1 MKVASLFVNKH
12 QCYRFTC
19 FDGIVLYILHA
30 YEFLEMLMRF
40 AEPNFLWCLF
50 SLPLFALLFLYAYRR
65 RKKLA
70 ARFVSLTMLPK
81 LATSA
86 SPWRRLAKVVL
97 LLLAIAF
104 LFVAL
109 ARPQWGR
116 KMEHIERRGLDLVL
130 LQDVSLS
137 MLAEDVK
144 PNRLVRSRHEIAAF
158 LETLSGDRVGLVAF
172 SGEAQVMVPL
182 TLDYGTVQMML
193 KELEPGWLMP
203 GTNLENAIRKGMNLF
218 KNSGGAGKYSVM
230 ILMSDGE
237 ELEAAAVN
245 AAKEAAEL
253 GIRIYTIGVGSR
265 EGVPI
270 PVKTRKGD
278 VAYKKDLQGN
288 IVTTHLEEGTLQEI
302 ASVTGGLY
310 FYANPS
316 EFQLQKVLGEIAS
329 LEKKEQSSDR
339 MENYQDRYQL
349 FLGIAALLFLIEAMI
364 SERGRRRKQLN
375 GRFS

>member
-1 MKVASLFVNKH
+1 
-12 QCYRFTC
+12 
-19 FDGIVLYILHA
+19 
-30 YEFLEMLMRF
+30 MRF
-40 AEPNFLWCLF
+40 AEPMFLWGLLT
-50 SLPLFALLFLYAYRR
+50 LPLFALLFVYAYHR

-70 ARFVSLTMLPK
+70 ARFVSLSMLPK
-81 LATSA
+81 LSTSV
-86 SPWRRLAKVVL
+86 SPWRRLAKVTIL
-97 LLLAIAF
+97 LFAIAF

-130 LQDVSLS
+130 LQDISLS

-144 PNRLVRSRHEIAAF
+144 PNRLTRSRHEISAF
-158 LETLSGDRVGLVAF
+158 LESLSGDRVGLVAF

-193 KELEPGWLMP
+193 RELTPGWLMP
-203 GTNLENAIRKGMNLF
+203 GTNLENAIRKGMSLY
-218 KNSGGAGKYSVM
+218 KNSGSAGQYSVM

-245 AAKEAAEL
+245 AAKEAAEM
-253 GIRIYTIGVGSR
+253 GIRIYTIGIGSR

-270 PVKTRKGD
+270 PVPSKNGE
-278 VAYKKDLQGN
+278 VAYKKDMQGN
-288 IVTTHLEEGTLQEI
+288 IVTTRLEDGTLQEI

-310 FYANPS
+310 FYASPG
-316 EFQLQKVLGEIAS
+316 EFQLQKVLTEIAS

-339 MENYQDRYQL
+339 MENYQDRYQI
-349 FLGIAALLFLIEAMI
+349 FLGLAALLFLIEALV
-364 SERGRRRKQLN
+364 SERGRKRRVGA

>member
-1 MKVASLFVNKH
+1 
-12 QCYRFTC
+12 
-19 FDGIVLYILHA
+19 
-30 YEFLEMLMRF
+30 MRF

-50 SLPLFALLFLYAYRR
+50 TLPFFALLFYYAYRR

-70 ARFVSLTMLPK
+70 ARFVSLSMLPK
-81 LATSA
+81 LSTSV
-86 SPWRRLAKVVL
+86 SPWRRLVKVFL
-97 LLLAIAF
+97 LLLALAF

-130 LQDVSLS
+130 LQDISLS

-144 PNRLVRSRHEIAAF
+144 PNRLVRSRHEISSF
-158 LETLSGDRVGLVAF
+158 LESLSGDRVGLVAF

-193 KELEPGWLMP
+193 RELNPGWLMP
-203 GTNLENAIRKGMNLF
+203 GTNLEQAIRKGMSLY
-218 KNSGGAGKYSVM
+218 KNSGGAGQYSVM

-237 ELEAAAVN
+237 ELEDAAVN
-245 AAKEAAEL
+245 AAKEAAEM
-253 GIRIYTIGVGSR
+253 GIRIYTIGIGSR

-270 PVKTRKGD
+270 PVKTRNGE
-278 VAYKKDLQGN
+278 VAYKKDVQGN
-288 IVTTHLEEGTLQEI
+288 IVTTRLEEGTLQEI

-310 FYANPS
+310 FYASPG
-316 EFQLQKVLGEIAS
+316 EFQLQKVLTEIAG
-329 LEKKEQSSDR
+329 LEKKEHATDR
-339 MENYQDRYQL
+339 MENYQDRYQI
-349 FLGIAALLFLIEAMI
+349 FLALAALLFLIEATV
-364 SERGRRRKQLN
+364 SERGRRRKQTA

>member
-1 MKVASLFVNKH
+1 
-12 QCYRFTC
+12 
-19 FDGIVLYILHA
+19 
-30 YEFLEMLMRF
+30 MRF
-40 AEPNFLWCLF
+40 AEPMFLWGLLT
-50 SLPLFALLFLYAYRR
+50 LPLFALLFVYAYHR

-70 ARFVSLTMLPK
+70 ARFVSLSMLPK
-81 LATSA
+81 LSTSV
-86 SPWRRLAKVVL
+86 SPWRRLAKVTILVF
-97 LLLAIAF
+97 AIAF

-130 LQDVSLS
+130 LQDISLS

-144 PNRLVRSRHEIAAF
+144 PNRLTRSRHEISAF
-158 LETLSGDRVGLVAF
+158 LESLSGDRVGLVAF

-193 KELEPGWLMP
+193 RELTPGWLMP
-203 GTNLENAIRKGMNLF
+203 GTNLEKAIRKGMDLYR
-218 KNSGGAGKYSVM
+218 NSGSAGQYSVM

-245 AAKEAAEL
+245 AAKEAAEM
-253 GIRIYTIGVGSR
+253 GIRIYTIGIGSR

-270 PVKTRKGD
+270 PVPSKNGE
-278 VAYKKDLQGN
+278 VAYKKDMQGN
-288 IVTTHLEEGTLQEI
+288 IVTTRLEDGTLQEI

-310 FYANPS
+310 FYANPG
-316 EFQLQKVLGEIAS
+316 EFQLQKVLTEIAS
-329 LEKKEQSSDR
+329 LEKKEQATDR
-339 MENYQDRYQL
+339 MENYQDRYQI
-349 FLGIAALLFLIEAMI
+349 FLALAALLFLVEALV
-364 SERGRRRKQLN
+364 SERGRKRRVGA

>member
-1 MKVASLFVNKH
+1 
-12 QCYRFTC
+12 
-19 FDGIVLYILHA
+19 
-30 YEFLEMLMRF
+30 MRF
-40 AEPNFLWCLF
+40 AEPMFLWGLL
-50 SLPLFALLFLYAYRR
+50 SLPLFALLFIYAYHR

-70 ARFVSLTMLPK
+70 ARFVSLSMLPK
-81 LATSA
+81 LSTSV
-86 SPWRRLAKVVL
+86 SPWRRLAKVTL
-97 LLLAIAF
+97 LLFAIAF

-130 LQDVSLS
+130 LQDISLS

-144 PNRLVRSRHEIAAF
+144 PNRLTRSRHEISSF
-158 LETLSGDRVGLVAF
+158 LESLSGDRVGLVAF

-193 KELEPGWLMP
+193 RELTPGWLMP
-203 GTNLENAIRKGMNLF
+203 GTNLEKAIRKGMDLY
-218 KNSGGAGKYSVM
+218 KNSGSGGQYSVM

-245 AAKEAAEL
+245 AAKEAAEM
-253 GIRIYTIGVGSR
+253 GIRIYTIGIGSR

-270 PVKTRKGD
+270 PVPSKNGE

-288 IVTTHLEEGTLQEI
+288 IVTTRLEDGTLQEI

-310 FYANPS
+310 FYASPG
-316 EFQLQKVLGEIAS
+316 EFQLQKVLTEIAS
-329 LEKKEQSSDR
+329 LEKKEQASDR
-339 MENYQDRYQL
+339 MENYQDRYQI
-349 FLGIAALLFLIEAMI
+349 FLGLAALLFLIEALV
-364 SERGRRRKQLN
+364 SERGRKRRIGA
-375 GRFS
+375 GRFN

>member
-1 MKVASLFVNKH
+1 
-12 QCYRFTC
+12 
-19 FDGIVLYILHA
+19 
-30 YEFLEMLMRF
+30 MRF
-40 AEPNFLWCLF
+40 AEPDFLWCLF
-50 SLPLFALLFLYAYRR
+50 TLPLFALLFAYAYHR

-70 ARFVSLTMLPK
+70 ARFVSLSMLPK
-81 LATSA
+81 LSTSV
-86 SPWRRLAKVVL
+86 SPWRRLTKMLL
-97 LLLAIAF
+97 LLLALAF

-109 ARPQWGR
+109 ARPQWGH

-130 LQDVSLS
+130 LQDISLS
-137 MLAEDVK
+137 MLAEDIK

-158 LETLSGDRVGLVAF
+158 LESLSGDRVGLVAF

-193 KELEPGWLMP
+193 QELNPGWLMP
-203 GTNLENAIRKGMNLF
+203 GTNLEAAIRKGMQLF

-237 ELEAAAVN
+237 ELEAEAVA

-253 GIRIYTIGVGSR
+253 GIRIYTVGIGSR

-270 PVKTRKGD
+270 PVKTKNGE
-278 VAYKKDLQGN
+278 VAYKKDMQGN
-288 IVTTHLEEGTLQEI
+288 IVTTRLEDGTLQEI
-302 ASVTGGLY
+302 ANVTGGLY

-316 EFQLQKVLGEIAS
+316 EFQLQKVPSEIAT
-329 LEKKEQSSDR
+329 LEKKDQATDR
-339 MENYQDRYQL
+339 MENYQDRYQI
-349 FLGIAALLFLIEAMI
+349 FLGLAALLFLVEALV
-364 SERGRRRKQLN
+364 SERGRRRRQLA